1 MTFPMA
7 KKLVIGVIALGTVS
21 LGTGGMA
28 GAADPPVTTTK
39 GHGHHVNCARAS
51 KVLARIEVTE
61 ARIAAGLPQLHA
73 AASRAVHRGD
83 QARADRINKR
93 IGRMEAPAFKA
104 RLEKRKA
111 KIQAACPGVTPPPT
125 ARKSSVT
132 A

>member
-7 KKLVIGVIALGTVS
+7 KKLVIGVIALGTVA
-21 LGTGGMA
+21 LGTGGIA
-28 GAADPPVTTTK
+28 GAAHPHGTTIK
-39 GHGHHVNCARAS
+39 AHGHHVNCARAS
-51 KVLARIEVTE
+51 KVLARIEATE

-73 AASRAVHRGD
+73 AASRAVRRGD

-93 IGRMEAPAFKA
+93 IGRMENPAFKA

-111 KIQAACPGVTPPPT
+111 KIQAACPGVTPAPT
-125 ARKSSVT
+125 ASKASVT